1 MIGLEYILKIEK
13 MSTAALAQKL
23 NVTAPTI
30 TQWEK
35 KNRNIPTERLEQLH
49 QIFPVYPIEYF
60 QKTIDEQD
68 ALKLQNF
75 MISHYIAILQDKDD
89 IESIRTKNAL
99 KEKRGYNNNL
109 AVQQRII
116 SQTKMIF
123 EKSYELSKG
132 NSNYSLIR
140 RNMIDNFARFC
151 NLQEKIVALSAT
163 MSKPDSEVIQ
173 DLKSLIE
180 CLKEQITELEYFKE
194 LTNS

>member
-1 MIGLEYILKIEK
+1 MIGLEYIIKIEK
-13 MSTAALAQKL
+13 ETTAALAKLL

-30 TQWEK
+30 TQWLK
-35 KNRNIPTERLEQLH
+35 KNRNIPTDRLEQLH
-49 QIFPVYPIEYF
+49 EIFPIYPIEYF

-75 MISHYIAILQDKDD
+75 RISHYIAALQDKDD

-99 KEKRGYNNNL
+99 KEKREYNNNL
-109 AVQQRII
+109 AMQQRII

-132 NSNYSLIR
+132 NSNYNLIR

-151 NLQEKIVALSAT
+151 DLEERIVTLSAT

-173 DLKSLIE
+173 ALKSLIE
-180 CLKEQITELEYFKE
+180 CLKEQISELEYFEE
-194 LTNS
+194 LNK

>member
-1 MIGLEYILKIEK
+1 MIGLEYIIKIEK
-13 MSTAALAQKL
+13 ETTAALAKLL

-30 TQWEK
+30 TQWLK
-35 KNRNIPTERLEQLH
+35 KNRNIPADRLEQLH
-49 QIFPVYPIEYF
+49 EIFPIYPIEYF

-75 MISHYIAILQDKDD
+75 RISHYIAALQDKDD

-99 KEKRGYNNNL
+99 KEKREYNNNL
-109 AVQQRII
+109 VMQQRII

-132 NSNYSLIR
+132 NSNYNLIR

-151 NLQEKIVALSAT
+151 DLEEKIVTLSAT

-173 DLKSLIE
+173 NLKSLIE
-180 CLKEQITELEYFKE
+180 CLKEQISELEYFEE
-194 LTNS
+194 LNK

>member
-1 MIGLEYILKIEK
+1 MIGLEYIIKIEK
-13 MSTAALAQKL
+13 ATTAALAKLL

-30 TQWEK
+30 TQWLK
-35 KNRNIPTERLEQLH
+35 RNRNIPADRLEQLH
-49 QIFPVYPIEYF
+49 EIFPIYPIEYF

-75 MISHYIAILQDKDD
+75 RISHYIAALQDKDD

-99 KEKRGYNNNL
+99 KEKREYNNNL
-109 AVQQRII
+109 VMQQRII

-132 NSNYSLIR
+132 NSNYNLIR

-151 NLQEKIVALSAT
+151 DLEERIVALSAT

-173 DLKSLIE
+173 NLKSLIE
-180 CLKEQITELEYFKE
+180 CLKEQISELEYFEE
-194 LTNS
+194 LNK